1 MECYGLREEATHTH
15 SIIFAIIWL
24 FQIVS
29 YLLTRAKGGK
39 RGGGKEKNLVCMILL
54 LIYVLYH
61 TD

>member
-29 YLLTRAKGGK
+29 YLLTRTKGGK
-39 RGGGKEKNLVCMILL
+39 RGGGVRKKTWFV
-54 LIYVLYH
+54 
-61 TD
+61 